1 MADALLHYYRSFG
14 LENDSF
20 RLMVLASPVSLILLF
35 YLFISSTTSNMISF
49 TAFIASVVFLG
60 ISLWMLVEILK
71 RDSGPKAMQDIAEVI
86 REGSEGFFVT

>member
-1 MADALLHYYRSFG
+1 MADALLYYYRSFG

-20 RLMVLASPVSLILLF
+20 RIMVLASPISAIFLF

-49 TAFIASVVFLG
+49 TAFIASIVFMG
-60 ISLWMLVEILK
+60 ISIWMLVEILK
-71 RDSGPKAMQDIAEVI
+71 KDSGPKAMQDIAEVI